1 MTLEPKQTILVVEDK
16 EPVRSVLLEI
26 LVDLGYTVLEA
37 SDGAHA
43 LELARA
49 HDGPIHLL
57 LADIV
62 MPGMQG
68 DEVARRLR
76 TIRPETKILF
86 MSGYTKR
93 AVADSLVAESGAAFI
108 PKPFSLPELTEK
120 LRSILG
126 ARTALA
132 DRPPEPLASP

>member
-1 MTLEPKQTILVVEDK
+1 MTLGPKQTILVVEDK

-43 LELARA
+43 LELART

-76 TIRPETKILF
+76 SFRPETKILF
-86 MSGYTKR
+86 MSGYTKQS
-93 AVADSLVAESGAAFI
+93 VADDLVLQSGASFI
-108 PKPFSLPELTEK
+108 AKPFSLPELTEK
-120 LRSILG
+120 LREVLG
-126 ARTALA
+126 E
-132 DRPPEPLASP
+132 PPISAGS

>member
-1 MTLEPKQTILVVEDK
+1 MSAQGNQTILVVEDK

-26 LVDLGYTVLEA
+26 LAGLGYEALEA
-37 SDGAHA
+37 SDGEHA
-43 LELARA
+43 LEIART

-62 MPGMQG
+62 MPGLQG

-76 TIRPETKILF
+76 ALRPETKVLF
-86 MSGYTKR
+86 MSGYTKK
-93 AVADSLVAESGAAFI
+93 AIADSLVEESGAAFI

-120 LRSILG
+120 LRAVLEGS
-126 ARTALA
+126 
-132 DRPPEPLASP
+132 

>member
-1 MTLEPKQTILVVEDK
+1 MSLPTKQTILVVEDK

-26 LVDLGYTVLEA
+26 LIDLGYAVLEA
-37 SDGAHA
+37 SDGQHA
-43 LELARA
+43 LELARS
-49 HDGPIHLL
+49 HEGPIHLL

-76 TIRPETKILF
+76 AFRPEAKVLF
-86 MSGYTKR
+86 MSGYTKK

-120 LRSILG
+120 LRAVLG
-126 ARTALA
+126 ET
-132 DRPPEPLASP
+132 

>member
-1 MTLEPKQTILVVEDK
+1 MSVRPKQTILVVEDK

-26 LVDLGYTVLEA
+26 LNDLGYLVLEA
-37 SDGAHA
+37 SDGEHA
-43 LELARA
+43 LELARS
-49 HDGPIHLL
+49 HDGPIDLL

-62 MPGMQG
+62 MPGIQG

-76 TIRPETKILF
+76 EMRPATRVLF
-86 MSGYTKR
+86 MSGYTKK

-120 LRSILG
+120 LRAVLG
-126 ARTALA
+126 
-132 DRPPEPLASP
+132 EP

>member
-1 MTLEPKQTILVVEDK
+1 MTLDLKQTILVVEDK

-37 SDGAHA
+37 SDGARA
-43 LELARA
+43 LEIARA

-57 LADIV
+57 LTDIV

-76 TIRPETKILF
+76 TFRPETKILF
-86 MSGYTKR
+86 MSGYTKK

-108 PKPFSLPELTEK
+108 PKPFSLPELTDK
-120 LRSILG
+120 LRTILG
-126 ARTALA
+126 
-132 DRPPEPLASP
+132 